1 MASQQPPA
9 PNDGDDY
16 QQQQQEQQDAE
27 RNPYASS
34 SRWRHGESTAYARY
48 EKDRGQPARPHH
60 HHHHAVARE
69 ADSRGGGVSDLA
81 DFLNKSRID
90 PSEIRADATSRPH
103 TPRFKPV
110 VAGASEARVATA
122 HAQDGPGH
130 GAEVA
135 AAPPADGKEIVC
147 GPLLNYRRMEG
158 TTWIGSVL
166 VVTAGGGRTQPIVP
180 TLDLRRVGG
189 GKEGGEKTGIEGTC
203 LYSDAR
209 NTFWR
214 FNLAVEMEEAETS
227 WEYELPGMHFAS
239 RTKPRVNKFFVPA
252 LDESMRIMF
261 HSCNG
266 FSVGTDE
273 AAWSGPALWNDVL
286 RKHQERPF
294 HVMYDAVVFVIW
306 RCRADGVAGLVA
318 AIRSTTTASGSRARC
333 GRGRTLPTPRSGRT
347 TRSRRACG
355 RSAMTTT

>member
-9 PNDGDDY
+9 PAEGADY
-16 QQQQQEQQDAE
+16 PQDEDE

-34 SRWRHGESTAYARY
+34 SRWRHGESTAFARY
-48 EKDRGQPARPHH
+48 EKDKGQPSQPQHH
-60 HHHHAVARE
+60 HHFHHHAVARE

-81 DFLNKSRID
+81 DFLNKSRLD
-90 PSEIRADATSRPH
+90 PSEMRVDRPL

-110 VAGASEARVATA
+110 VAGASEARAATA
-122 HAQDGPGH
+122 HAHAAPGL
-130 GAEVA
+130 GAEVPA
-135 AAPPADGKEIVC
+135 ESPAADGREIVC

-158 TTWIGSVL
+158 NTWVGSVL

-180 TLDLRRVGG
+180 TLELRRVAG
-189 GKEGGEKTGIEGTC
+189 GKGGETTKVEGIC

-214 FNLAVEMEEAETS
+214 FNLAIEMEDVETS
-227 WEYELPGMHFAS
+227 WEYELPGLRFAS
-239 RTKPRVNKFFVPA
+239 RTKPRVNRFFVPL

-294 HVMYDAVVFVIW
+294 HVMYEAALIRKWF
-306 RCRADGVAGLVA
+306 GVLELTGRAGLA
-318 AIRSTTTASGSRARC
+318 AVTRSTMTAFVFLARC
-333 GRGRTLPTPRSGRT
+333 GRGLILPTRRRGRT
-347 TRSRRACG
+347 IRSRRACG